1 MPADEGRPREFFHGH
16 GFDRITGP
24 EAGLVADFR
33 EDLAR
38 RRAELPLTGNL
49 YEPRV
54 RADFPGSECLLPVNW
69 LLLPERRFD
78 YVLLRAQPGESFPRH
93 RHGYGEELYVVVAGE
108 GTVFIGDEA
117 HPARR
122 HDVFHIP
129 AGILH
134 GYAAS
139 PDTTETFDILCINAP
154 AVDQDLRSRYWS
166 VDVEEGEQ
174 TR

>member
-1 MPADEGRPREFFHGH
+1 MREDAGRAREFFLGH
-16 GFDRITGP
+16 GFDRISGP
-24 EAGLVADFR
+24 EAAVVGDFR
-33 EDLAR
+33 EELGR
-38 RRAELPLTGNL
+38 RRERLALTGNL

-69 LLLPERRFD
+69 LLMPERKFD
-78 YVLLRAQPGESFPRH
+78 YVLLRARPGEAFPRH
-93 RHGYGEELYVVVAGE
+93 RHGYGEELYVVIAGE
-108 GTVFIGDEA
+108 GTVFIAEEA
-117 HPARR
+117 HPARV

-129 AGILH
+129 AGVLH

-139 PDTTETFDILCINAP
+139 PETTETFDILCINAP

-166 VDVEEGEQ
+166 VDVEEGEE